1 MKILVPVA
9 HSGPDQRTAGYVIN
23 IGKRLN
29 AQLVVLRILTE
40 EESEAAGEKSLS
52 LFVNIGREEKV
63 PIDAILR
70 RGDIASVIIDVAEEE
85 SVNLIIFGVSHGE
98 IVAEWLNATA
108 MEKTDIPIVMIPK
121 WVTAGEK
128 PLPND

>member
-9 HSGPDQRTAGYVIN
+9 HSGPDQKRAGYVIN

-63 PIDAILR
+63 PINAILR